1 MLYGPPAVVA
11 IFCIFILSLL
21 LTICLVICYNPKKT
35 YLVFWTVEETW
46 YWGSDMVKA
55 RSKYKAWRKVEKKH
69 YLPIQLVQI
78 KEIRE

>member
-1 MLYGPPAVVA
+1 MLYGLPAAIA
-11 IFCIFILSLL
+11 IFCIIILPFL
-21 LTICLVICYNPKKT
+21 LTTCLICYNPKKT

-46 YWGSDMVKA
+46 YWGSDIVKA

-69 YLPIQLVQI
+69 YLPIRLMQI